1 MLEKSVLSWW
11 VLVFTCLA
19 VLLFLF
25 VRRRVCA
32 VRIARR
38 DATVLQNIL
47 DAIPAPT
54 FYKDANGHYIGCNQA
69 FLSMLGRSR
78 EEVIGK
84 TVFEVAPS
92 DLATVYHKADLD
104 LLTHGGIQVY
114 ETKVLFDDNQRHDIM
129 FHKAVFEGADGAPA
143 GLVGTMLDITERN
156 RYLERMEHQA
166 NHDPLTG
173 LPNRYRLKKQLAELI
188 AEAEQSETLV
198 ALLIVDLD
206 RFKEVNDTLGHSAG
220 DMLLI
225 EIGHRL
231 NLLLSQHEGEVARLG
246 GDEFAIVFP
255 GLASR
260 DEAQLKVEAVLQLM
274 QEPFEIE
281 EINVEVGASVGIS
294 IFPTHGNT
302 PAQLL
307 RCADV
312 AMYVAKSQV
321 KRAAFYEPTHDPH
334 TPKRLAL
341 MSGLSTAIRE
351 DHFVLHYQPKLAL
364 NNDALAG
371 FEVLLRWI
379 HAEHGMI
386 MPADFIH
393 FAEMGELI
401 APLTYRV
408 LEKTLSQWRV
418 WADQGFRT
426 ALACNLSPRL
436 LIDEN
441 LPAQIEKLLA
451 TYGADP
457 ACLELEITE
466 TALIADPERALEI
479 LNRISALGVRLSIDD
494 YGTGYSSLALLKRL
508 PINALKIDLLFVSQ
522 MIKNSQDAVIV
533 NSTINLAHN
542 LGLEVIAE
550 GVENR
555 ETLETL
561 RALGCDYAQGYYIG
575 MPIPRQG
582 VKIFMANAQ
591 AGPAAQTDNRL
602 SIVNGRARPRSS
614 PSEVRSGQSAVAW
627 RRELAGDEGPGGH
640 VGRDTKQ
647 RGAGG
652 EPQLIVHGF
661 PSVDVSL

>member
-11 VLVFTCLA
+11 VLVFACLA

-25 VRRRVCA
+25 VRRRVSA
-32 VRIARR
+32 ARIARR
-38 DATVLQNIL
+38 DAKVLQNIL

-54 FYKDANGHYIGCNQA
+54 FYKDVKGHYIGCNQA

-84 TVFEVAPS
+84 TVFQVAPS
-92 DLATVYHKADLD
+92 DLATVYHKSDLD
-104 LLTHGGIQVY
+104 LMSRGGIQVY

-143 GLVGTMLDITERN
+143 GLVGTMLDITDRN

-173 LPNRYRLKKQLAELI
+173 LPNRYRLKEQLVELI
-188 AEAEQSETLV
+188 AEAKQSETLV

-246 GDEFAIVFP
+246 GDEFAVVFP
-255 GLASR
+255 GLANR
-260 DEAQLKVEAVLQLM
+260 DEAQRKAEAVLQLM

-294 IFPTHGNT
+294 LFPSHGNT

-312 AMYVAKSQV
+312 AMYVAKRQV
-321 KRAAFYEPTHDPH
+321 KRAAFYEPSHDPH

-408 LEKTLSQWRV
+408 LEKTLSQWRT
-418 WADQGFRT
+418 WADQGFKT
-426 ALACNLSPRL
+426 SLACNLSPRL

-441 LPAQIEKLLA
+441 LPSQIEKLLA

-522 MIKNSQDAVIV
+522 MIKNNQDAVIV
-533 NSTINLAHN
+533 KSTINLAHN

-555 ETLETL
+555 DTLEAL

-582 VKIFMANAQ
+582 VEIFMANAQ
-591 AGPAAQTDNRL
+591 EGPAAQTDNRL
-602 SIVNGRARPRSS
+602 SIVN
-614 PSEVRSGQSAVAW
+614 
-627 RRELAGDEGPGGH
+627 
-640 VGRDTKQ
+640 
-647 RGAGG
+647 
-652 EPQLIVHGF
+652 
-661 PSVDVSL
+661 

>member
-1 MLEKSVLSWW
+1 MLENLFLTWW
-11 VLVFTCLA
+11 VLVSTCLA
-19 VLLFLF
+19 ILLLIFAI
-25 VRRRVCA
+25 RRSCA
-32 VRIARR
+32 IRTACQ
-38 DATVLQNIL
+38 DAALLQNIL

-54 FYKDANGHYIGCNQA
+54 FYKDVNGHYIGCNQA
-69 FLSMLGRSR
+69 FLRMIGRDR
-78 EEVIGK
+78 AEVIGK
-84 TVFEVAPS
+84 TVFEIAPP
-92 DLATVYHKADLD
+92 DLATVYHRADLE
-104 LLTHGGIQVY
+104 LLARGGVQVY
-114 ETKVLFDDNQRHDIM
+114 ETKVLFDDNQHRDIM

-143 GLVGTMLDITERN
+143 GLAGTMLDITERN
-156 RYLERMEHQA
+156 RYLERLEHQA

-173 LPNRYRLKKQLAELI
+173 LPNRYSLKKRLAELI
-188 AEAEQSETLV
+188 GEAEHSETLV

-206 RFKEVNDTLGHSAG
+206 RFKEVNDTLGHNAG
-220 DMLLI
+220 DLLLN

-231 NLLLSQHEGEVARLG
+231 NLFLSQHGGVVSRLG
-246 GDEFAIVFP
+246 GDEFAVVFA
-255 GLASR
+255 GLATR
-260 DEAQLKVEAVLQLM
+260 DEAQRKAEAVLQLM

-294 IFPTHGNT
+294 IFPAHGNT

-312 AMYVAKSQV
+312 ALYVAKHQM
-321 KRAAFYEPTHDPH
+321 KRAAFYEPSHDPH

-351 DHFVLHYQPKLAL
+351 DHFVLHYQPKLSL
-364 NNDALAG
+364 DNDELAG

-408 LEKTLSQWRV
+408 LEKTLSQWRI
-418 WADQGFRT
+418 WADQGFTT

-441 LPAQIEKLLA
+441 LPSQIEKLLA
-451 TYGADP
+451 TYGVDP

-522 MIKNSQDAVIV
+522 MIKNNQDAVIV

-561 RALGCDYAQGYYIG
+561 RAMGCDYAQGFYIG
-575 MPIPRQG
+575 MPVPPQG
-582 VKIFMANAQ
+582 VELFMANSK
-591 AGPAAQTDNRL
+591 AGPVAQKAKRL
-602 SIVNGRARPRSS
+602 VERN
-614 PSEVRSGQSAVAW
+614 
-627 RRELAGDEGPGGH
+627 
-640 VGRDTKQ
+640 
-647 RGAGG
+647 
-652 EPQLIVHGF
+652 
-661 PSVDVSL
+661 VSLAKSTQFAS

>member
-1 MLEKSVLSWW
+1 MLENSDFTWW
-11 VLVFTCLA
+11 VLVFACLA
-19 VLLFLF
+19 VLLFIF
-25 VRRRVCA
+25 ARRRVRASRNACQNA
-32 VRIARR
+32 A
-38 DATVLQNIL
+38 VLQNIL

-54 FYKDANGHYIGCNQA
+54 FFKDVQGRYIGCNHA
-69 FLSMLGRSR
+69 FLGMLGRSR
-78 EEVIGK
+78 EEVIGRS
-84 TVFEVAPS
+84 VFEIAPP
-92 DLATVYHKADLD
+92 DLATVYHKADMD
-104 LLTHGGIQVY
+104 LLSRGGIQVY
-114 ETKVLFDDNQRHDIM
+114 ETKVLFSDNQRHDIM
-129 FHKAVFEGADGAPA
+129 FHKAVFNDADGTPA

-156 RYLERMEHQA
+156 RYLERLEHQA

-173 LPNRYRLKKQLAELI
+173 LPNRYRLKKRLAELI
-188 AEAEQSETLV
+188 GEAGKSETLV

-246 GDEFAIVFP
+246 GDEFAVVFP
-255 GLASR
+255 GLPSR
-260 DEAQLKVEAVLQLM
+260 EEAQRKAEAVLQLM

-294 IFPTHGNT
+294 LFPSHGNT
-302 PAQLL
+302 PAHLL

-312 AMYVAKSQV
+312 ALYVAKRQV
-321 KRAAFYEPTHDPH
+321 KRAAFYEPSHDPH

-351 DHFVLHYQPKLAL
+351 DHFVLHYQPKLDL
-364 NNDALAG
+364 NDNALAG

-408 LEKTLSQWRV
+408 LEKTLSQWRT

-441 LPAQIEKLLA
+441 LPSQIEKLLA
-451 TYGADP
+451 THGVDP
-457 ACLELEITE
+457 TCLELEITE

-522 MIKNSQDAVIV
+522 MIRNDQDAVIV

-561 RALGCDYAQGYYIG
+561 RALGCDYAQGFYIG
-575 MPIPRQG
+575 MPIPPQG
-582 VKIFMANAQ
+582 VELFMANAE
-591 AGPAAQTDNRL
+591 AGAAVQRAKRL
-602 SIVNGRARPRSS
+602 VEGNGRLGMS
-614 PSEVRSGQSAVAW
+614 PHFAS
-627 RRELAGDEGPGGH
+627 
-640 VGRDTKQ
+640 
-647 RGAGG
+647 
-652 EPQLIVHGF
+652 
-661 PSVDVSL
+661 